1 MPVFFHAIALFGST
15 RVSREPNGFY
25 GRIHACFTRIELLLS
40 KKGLKISL
48 ASKAGNETSGGK
60 KSAAARN
67 GASGRNKAASEGIG
81 VLLIAGGIL
90 AAAYLFFSATGY
102 LGEMLGKSLFGMI
115 GVIAYAL
122 PVILIAAGVI
132 YIRGASNARLN
143 GSGWYLLLSIL
154 ALVTLFSTIRNALT
168 DGMEYMAYINDALYI
183 GQNAHLGGGFI
194 GAVLSYLLLKLGG
207 PMLSY
212 ILCLA
217 LLIVCVI
224 KLTGFSLRDA
234 SEALTQKVLAAME
247 NSQERAS
254 ERATEQESREER
266 PLFTLTL
273 EGEQQKPSGKGKK
286 AALPEAVVPPS
297 AKAKGKRA
305 EAFEEPEID
314 LFEKPAKSGKWKS
327 SPAKD
332 ADLKAFGEQRGEF
345 VPKAG
350 GKAGAKRPE
359 KAGADNWDEIDFEPQ
374 DDVPLMLAKNGAPI
388 PKAVVQLPDP
398 EPLFGA
404 NTHKAAKPA
413 SMEGMPARQPGAKQ
427 KPAAKASDPLADPKK
442 TQPQVILGGGK
453 YHGPSLELL
462 NRPGE
467 KKDDDLDTPEEKA
480 RILIDTLASFRIEA
494 AVTNIAVGPAL
505 TRIEIQPAAGTRI
518 SRITA
523 LQNDITMA
531 LAAPRLR
538 MEAPI
543 PGKNA
548 IGIEI
553 PNKGSTLVV
562 LRDILESKEFRNS
575 ASPVTMAFGREAS
588 GKVIV
593 ADLTRMPHMLIA
605 GATGSGKSVCIND
618 IIVSM
623 VYKSSPQDVR
633 FILVDPKMVE
643 MTMFGSLPHLL
654 IPVVT
659 DPKKAAG
666 ALRWAVKEMTD
677 RYKAFSEQNARNL
690 DRFNERVEKPEDKLP
705 RIVVIIDELADLM
718 MIAPDEV
725 EDSIR
730 RIAQLGRAAGIHLI
744 LATQRPDA
752 TVITGLIKA
761 NIPSRAAF
769 AVSSATNSRI
779 ILDMGGAEKLLG
791 HGDMLFHPDGS
802 AKPTRLQC
810 AYVSD
815 EEVERIVAH
824 FRESTARPVF
834 SDQILEDVS
843 SLEKGGA
850 TGGVF
855 GEGKQEDDLLGEAV
869 RVVFEHGQASTSM
882 IQRRLR
888 VGYARASRLIDIMEQ
903 KGYISGFNG
912 SKAREVIIKR
922 AQLEELFGD
931 GTPLA
936 DPPAQEREPNSMSSF
951 YRDGN

>member
-1 MPVFFHAIALFGST
+1 MNT
-15 RVSREPNGFY
+15 
-25 GRIHACFTRIELLLS
+25 
-40 KKGLKISL
+40 SL
-48 ASKAGNETSGGK
+48 ALKAGNETSSGK
-60 KSAAARN
+60 KTAATRN
-67 GASGRNKAASEGIG
+67 DATGRNKAASEGSG

-90 AAAYLFFSATGY
+90 AAAYLFFSAKGY
-102 LGEMLGKSLFGMI
+102 LGEMLGKALFGMI
-115 GVIAYAL
+115 GLIAYAL
-122 PVILIAAGVI
+122 PVILIAVGVI
-132 YIRGASNARLN
+132 YIRGASNERLN
-143 GSGWYLLLSIL
+143 GSGWYLLLGIL
-154 ALVTLFSTIRNALT
+154 ALVTLLSAARNTLT
-168 DGMEYMAYINDALYI
+168 EGMEYMAYINDALYI
-183 GQNAHLGGGFI
+183 GQNAHHGGGFI
-194 GAVLSYLLLKLGG
+194 GAVLSYPLLRLGG
-207 PMLSY
+207 LT
-212 ILCLA
+212 LA
-217 LLIVCVI
+217 LILSIALILVCLI
-224 KLTGFSLRDA
+224 KITGFSLKDA
-234 SEALTQKVLAAME
+234 SETLTHKVLAAME
-247 NSQERAS
+247 NSRERSVEAS
-254 ERATEQESREER
+254 VAEDGPRDARQM
-266 PLFTLTL
+266 FTLTL
-273 EGEQQKPSGKGKK
+273 EGEKAKPPAKGAK
-286 AALPEAVVPPS
+286 AALPEAIVPPS
-297 AKAKGKRA
+297 AKSKGKRA
-305 EAFEEPEID
+305 EIPAEPVID
-314 LFEKPAKSGKWKS
+314 LFEKTDKSRKLKS

-332 ADLKAFGEQRGEF
+332 ADIKAFGEQKGEF
-345 VPKAG
+345 VTKKG
-350 GKAGAKRPE
+350 E
-359 KAGADNWDEIDFEPQ
+359 KAKAHQPQKISGDLLDEIDFEPG
-374 DDVPLMLAKNGAPI
+374 DDVPLVLTKNGAPI
-388 PKAVVQLPDP
+388 PKPVVQLPDP
-398 EPLFGA
+398 TPLFGA
-404 NTHKAAKPA
+404 NTIKPAKPA
-413 SMEGMPARQPGAKQ
+413 NMEGMPARQPGAKPRPGE
-427 KPAAKASDPLADPKK
+427 KPADIIPPKK
-442 TQPQVILGGGK
+442 KSPPEVILGDGK
-453 YHGPSLELL
+453 YHAPSLELL
-462 NRPGE
+462 NRPGAQ
-467 KKDDDLDTPEEKA
+467 KDDDSDTPDEKA
-480 RILIDTLASFRIEA
+480 RVLIDTLASFRIGA
-494 AVTNIAVGPAL
+494 TVTNIAVGPAL

-531 LAAPRLR
+531 LSAPRLR

-562 LRDILESKEFRNS
+562 LRDILESKEFKNS
-575 ASPVTMAFGREAS
+575 ASPVTMALGREAS
-588 GKVIV
+588 GKIIV

-623 VYKSSPQDVR
+623 VYKSAPQDVR
-633 FILVDPKMVE
+633 FILIDPKMVE

-666 ALRWAVKEMTD
+666 AMRWAVKEMTD
-677 RYKAFSEQNARNL
+677 RYKTFSEQNVRNL

-718 MIAPDEV
+718 MVAPDEV

-810 AYVSD
+810 AFISD

-824 FRESTARPVF
+824 FRAHAARPTF
-834 SDQILEDVS
+834 SDQILDDVS
-843 SLEKGGA
+843 SLEKSGA

-912 SKAREVIIKR
+912 SKAREVLIKR

-936 DPPAQEREPNSMSSF
+936 DPPKPEREPNRMSSF
-951 YRDGN
+951 YRDDD

>member
-1 MPVFFHAIALFGST
+1 M
-15 RVSREPNGFY
+15 
-25 GRIHACFTRIELLLS
+25 
-40 KKGLKISL
+40 
-48 ASKAGNETSGGK
+48 ASKAGNETSVGK
-60 KSAAARN
+60 KTAASQR
-67 GASGRNKAASEGIG
+67 GGQGRDKAASEGSG

-102 LGEMLGKSLFGMI
+102 LGEMLGKALFGLI
-115 GVIAYAL
+115 GIIAYAL
-122 PVILIAAGVI
+122 PVILIGVGVI
-132 YIRGASNARLN
+132 YIRGASNPRLN
-143 GSGWYLLLSIL
+143 GSGWYLMLSIF
-154 ALVTLFSTIRNALT
+154 ALVTLLSTIRNALVE
-168 DGMEYMAYINDALYI
+168 GMEYMDYVNEALYI
-183 GQNAHLGGGFI
+183 GQNAHLGGGLV
-194 GAVLSYLLLKLGG
+194 GAILSYPLLKLGG
-207 PMLSY
+207 PTLAY
-212 ILCLA
+212 ILSIA
-217 LLIVCVI
+217 LIIVCLI
-224 KLTGFSLRDA
+224 KITGFSLRDA
-234 SEALTQKVLAAME
+234 SEVLTQKVLTAIE
-247 NSQERAS
+247 STSERDTGYAS
-254 ERATEQESREER
+254 ERETRDDR
-266 PLFTLTL
+266 PMFTLTL
-273 EGEQQKPSGKGKK
+273 ENEKPQIAAKGKKATLTEAIVTPSGKGKSK
-286 AALPEAVVPPS
+286 
-297 AKAKGKRA
+297 KGSTDA
-305 EAFEEPEID
+305 ELDID
-314 LFEKPAKSGKWKS
+314 LFDHSDKPRKLKS

-345 VPKAG
+345 VTKSG
-350 GKAGAKRPE
+350 E
-359 KAGADNWDEIDFEPQ
+359 KAKSKNPQRISGDILDEIDFEPG
-374 DDVPLMLAKNGAPI
+374 DDVPLVMSKNGAPI
-388 PKAVVQLPDP
+388 PKSVVQLPDP
-398 EPLFGA
+398 TPLFGA
-404 NTHKAAKPA
+404 NTHAKAASDAAKSA
-413 SMEGMPARQPGAKQ
+413 SLEGMPARQPGAKRQ
-427 KPAAKASDPLADPKK
+427 PIEKAAEKTADKK
-442 TQPQVILGGGK
+442 KNPPEVIIGDGQ
-453 YHGPSLELL
+453 YHAPSIELL
-462 NRPGE
+462 NKPGAQKNDE
-467 KKDDDLDTPEEKA
+467 SDTPEEKA
-480 RILIDTLASFRIEA
+480 RILIETLSSFRINA
-494 AVTNIAVGPAL
+494 TVTNIAVGPAL
-505 TRIEIQPAAGTRI
+505 TRIEIQPAPGTRI

-553 PNKGSTLVV
+553 PNKGSSLVV
-562 LRDILESKEFRNS
+562 LRDILESKEFKNS
-575 ASPVTMAFGREAS
+575 TSPVTMAFGREAS

-593 ADLTRMPHMLIA
+593 ADLTRMPHLLIA

-618 IIVSM
+618 IIMSM
-623 VYKSSPQDVR
+623 VYKSSPQEVR

-643 MTMFGSLPHLL
+643 MTMYGSLPHLL
-654 IPVVT
+654 IPVVNE
-659 DPKKAAG
+659 PKKAAG
-666 ALRWAVKEMTD
+666 AMRWAVKEMTD

-690 DRFNERVEKPEDKLP
+690 DRFNERVEKPQDKLP
-705 RIVVIIDELADLM
+705 RIVIIIDELADLM

-810 AYVSD
+810 AFVSD

-824 FRESTARPVF
+824 FRESASRPSF
-834 SDQILEDVS
+834 SDQILDDVS
-843 SLEKGGA
+843 SLEKSGA

-912 SKAREVIIKR
+912 SKAREVLIKR

-936 DPPAQEREPNSMSSF
+936 TPPVQEREPNPMASF
-951 YRDGN
+951 YRDDD

>member
-1 MPVFFHAIALFGST
+1 MCQNTPPAFDGEHPPCGIKIST
-15 RVSREPNGFY
+15 QYN
-25 GRIHACFTRIELLLS
+25 L
-40 KKGLKISL
+40 KGLNSPL
-48 ASKAGNETSGGK
+48 ASKANNATSGAK
-60 KSAAARN
+60 KTAAARSN
-67 GASGRNKAASEGIG
+67 GQGRDKAASEASG
-81 VLLIAGGIL
+81 VLLIAAGIL

-102 LGEMLGKSLFGMI
+102 LGEMLGKAMFGMI
-115 GVIAYAL
+115 GIISYAL
-122 PVILIAAGVI
+122 PVILIAVGVI

-154 ALVTLFSTIRNALT
+154 ALVTLLSTARNSLIE
-168 DGMEYMAYINDALYI
+168 GMEYMAYINEALSV
-183 GQNAHLGGGFI
+183 GQTAHLGGGFI
-194 GAVLSYLLLKLGG
+194 GAVLSYPLLKLGG
-207 PMLSY
+207 PMLAY
-212 ILCLA
+212 ILSCALILVCL
-217 LLIVCVI
+217 I
-224 KLTGFSLRDA
+224 KITGLSLRDA
-234 SEALTQKVLAAME
+234 SEALTHKVLAAI
-247 NSQERAS
+247 ER
-254 ERATEQESREER
+254 SREGGDEANVAHEDR
-266 PLFTLTL
+266 SDRSLFTLKL
-273 EGEQQKPSGKGKK
+273 EDEQPKLAGKGKQ
-286 AALPEAVVPPS
+286 AALPEAVVTPS
-297 AKAKGKRA
+297 SKAKTKHA
-305 EAFEEPEID
+305 AAMAEPEID
-314 LFEKPAKSGKWKS
+314 LFEKPKKNAKRKTAPAKEKDIVAFGAQKGEFLTKSG
-327 SPAKD
+327 
-332 ADLKAFGEQRGEF
+332 
-345 VPKAG
+345 
-350 GKAGAKRPE
+350 E
-359 KAGADNWDEIDFEPQ
+359 KAKAHSPQKVNPDIWDDVDFEPE
-374 DDVPLMLAKNGAPI
+374 DDVPLLPVKKGVPI
-388 PKAVVQLPDP
+388 PKPVVQLPDP
-398 EPLFGA
+398 APLFGA
-404 NTHKAAKPA
+404 GTAKSAKPA
-413 SMEGMPARQPGAKQ
+413 SLEGMPARQPGIKQTPIAK
-427 KPAAKASDPLADPKK
+427 PLSGAAEKKK
-442 TQPQVILGGGK
+442 TQPEVILGDGK
-453 YHGPSLELL
+453 YHPPSIELL
-462 NRPGE
+462 NRPGA
-467 KKDDDLDTPEEKA
+467 KKDDESDTPEEKA
-480 RILIDTLASFRIEA
+480 RILIETLASFRISA
-494 AVTNIAVGPAL
+494 TVTNIAVGPAL
-505 TRIEIQPAAGTRI
+505 TRIEIQPAPGTRI

-562 LRDILESKEFRNS
+562 LRDILESKEFKNS

-588 GKVIV
+588 GKIIV

-623 VYKSSPQDVR
+623 VYKSAPQDVR
-633 FILVDPKMVE
+633 FILIDPKMVE

-666 ALRWAVKEMTD
+666 AMRWAVKEMTD
-677 RYKAFSEQNARNL
+677 RYKTFSEKNARNL
-690 DRFNERVEKPEDKLP
+690 DRFNERVTKKEDRLP

-718 MIAPDEV
+718 MVAPEEV

-810 AYVSD
+810 AFISD

-824 FRESTARPVF
+824 FRESTVRPVF

-843 SLEKGGA
+843 SLEKVGA
-850 TGGVF
+850 TGGAF
-855 GEGKQEDDLLGEAV
+855 GEGKQEDDLLGDAV

-912 SKAREVIIKR
+912 SKAREVLIKR

-931 GTPLA
+931 GTPVA
-936 DPPAQEREPNSMSSF
+936 EPPAQHREPNPMAQF
-951 YRDGN
+951 YRDDD

>member
-1 MPVFFHAIALFGST
+1 
-15 RVSREPNGFY
+15 
-25 GRIHACFTRIELLLS
+25 
-40 KKGLKISL
+40 L
-48 ASKAGNETSGGK
+48 ASKAGKATSGGK
-60 KSAAARN
+60 KSTATKN
-67 GASGRNKAASEGIG
+67 GASGRDKAASEGSG

-102 LGEMLGKSLFGMI
+102 LGEMLGKALFGLI
-115 GVIAYAL
+115 GIISYAL
-122 PVILIAAGVI
+122 PVILIAVGVI
-132 YIRGASNARLN
+132 YIRGATNDRLN

-154 ALVTLFSTIRNALT
+154 ALVTLLSTARNSLIE
-168 DGMEYMAYINDALYI
+168 GMEYMPYVNDALYI
-183 GQNAHLGGGFI
+183 GQNAHLGGGFV
-194 GAVLSYLLLKLGG
+194 GAILSYPLLKLGG
-207 PMLSY
+207 PTLAY
-212 ILCLA
+212 ILSIA
-217 LLIVCVI
+217 LLIVCMI
-224 KLTGFSLRDA
+224 KITGFSLRDF
-234 SEALTQKVLAAME
+234 SEQFTGKVLAAIE
-247 NSQERAS
+247 NTRERDAENAL
-254 ERATEQESREER
+254 ERESRDER

-273 EGEQQKPSGKGKK
+273 DEEQPKLSGKGKK
-286 AALPEAVVPPS
+286 AALPEAVVAPS
-297 AKAKGKRA
+297 AKARSKRG
-305 EAFEEPEID
+305 ETFLEPEID
-314 LFEKPAKSGKWKS
+314 LFEKPQKGGKLKN

-332 ADLKAFGEQRGEF
+332 ADLKAFGEQTGEF
-345 VPKAG
+345 VTKNG
-350 GKAGAKRPE
+350 E
-359 KAGADNWDEIDFEPQ
+359 KAKSRKPERVSPDIWDDVDFEPQ
-374 DDVPLMLAKNGAPI
+374 DDVPLVVGRNSAPI
-388 PKAVVQLPDP
+388 PKPVVQLPDP
-398 EPLFGA
+398 TPLFGA
-404 NTHKAAKPA
+404 NTIKPAKAA

-427 KPAAKASDPLADPKK
+427 KPIEKPATGAPDKKK
-442 TQPQVILGGGK
+442 TQPEVILGDGK
-453 YHGPSLELL
+453 YHAPSIELL
-462 NRPGE
+462 NKPGA
-467 KKDDDLDTPEEKA
+467 KKDDETDTPEEKA
-480 RILIDTLASFRIEA
+480 RILIDTLASFRIGA
-494 AVTNIAVGPAL
+494 TVTNIAVGPAL
-505 TRIEIQPAAGTRI
+505 TRIEIQPAPGTRI

-588 GKVIV
+588 GKIIV

-633 FILVDPKMVE
+633 FILIDPKMVE
-643 MTMFGSLPHLL
+643 MVMYGSLPHLL

-666 ALRWAVKEMTD
+666 AMRWAVKEMTD
-677 RYKAFSEQNARNL
+677 RYKTFSEQNARNL
-690 DRFNERVEKPEDKLP
+690 DRFNERANPEDKLP
-705 RIVVIIDELADLM
+705 RIVIIIDELADLM
-718 MIAPDEV
+718 MVAPDEV

-810 AYVSD
+810 AFVSD

-824 FRESTARPVF
+824 FRESAARPTF

-843 SLEKGGA
+843 SLEKSGA

-912 SKAREVIIKR
+912 SKAREVLIKR

-936 DPPAQEREPNSMSSF
+936 DPPVQEREPNPMSHF
-951 YRDGN
+951 YRDDD

>member
-1 MPVFFHAIALFGST
+1 MV
-15 RVSREPNGFY
+15 
-25 GRIHACFTRIELLLS
+25 
-40 KKGLKISL
+40 
-48 ASKAGNETSGGK
+48 SKAGNETSGGK
-60 KSAAARN
+60 KAAAAQKD
-67 GASGRNKAASEGIG
+67 GQGRNKAASEGSG
-81 VLLIAGGIL
+81 VLLIAAGIL
-90 AAAYLFFSATGY
+90 AAAYLFFSAKGY
-102 LGEMLGKSLFGMI
+102 LGEMLGKALFGMI
-115 GVIAYAL
+115 GIIAYAL
-122 PVILIAAGVI
+122 PVLLIAVGVI
-132 YIRGASNARLN
+132 YIRGASNERLN
-143 GSGWYLLLSIL
+143 GSGWYLMLSIL
-154 ALVTLFSTIRNALT
+154 ALVTLFSTMRNALV
-168 DGMEYMAYINDALYI
+168 DGMQYMAYINDALNI

-207 PMLSY
+207 PTLAY
-212 ILCLA
+212 ILSIA
-217 LLIVCVI
+217 LIVICAI
-224 KLTGFSLRDA
+224 KITGFSLRDA
-234 SEALTQKVLAAME
+234 SDKFTEKVIAAVE
-247 NSQERAS
+247 NTRDKDSGYAVER
-254 ERATEQESREER
+254 EGREER
-266 PLFTLTL
+266 SLFTLTL
-273 EGEQQKPSGKGKK
+273 DEEQPKLTGKGKQ
-286 AALPEAVVPPS
+286 AALPEAVVTPS
-297 AKAKGKRA
+297 VKSKAKRA
-305 EAFEEPEID
+305 EAIMEPEID
-314 LFEKPAKSGKWKS
+314 LFDKTDKPRKLKS

-332 ADLKAFGEQRGEF
+332 ADIKAFGEQKGEF
-345 VPKAG
+345 VRKSGEKGKPVKTQKFG
-350 GKAGAKRPE
+350 G
-359 KAGADNWDEIDFEPQ
+359 NVLDEIDFEPG
-374 DDVPLMLAKNGAPI
+374 DDVPLVLSKNGTPI

-398 EPLFGA
+398 APLFGA
-404 NTHKAAKPA
+404 NVHPKAATDAAKP
-413 SMEGMPARQPGAKQ
+413 SSRTGMPARQPGVKQQPIAK
-427 KPAAKASDPLADPKK
+427 SD
-442 TQPQVILGGGK
+442 I
-453 YHGPSLELL
+453 PSLEKKKNPPEVIMGSGRYHAPAMDLL
-462 NRPGE
+462 NKPGAQ
-467 KKDDDLDTPEEKA
+467 KDDETDTPEEKA
-480 RILIDTLASFRIEA
+480 RVLIDTLASFRINA
-494 AVTNIAVGPAL
+494 TVTNIAVGPAL

-531 LAAPRLR
+531 LSAPRLR

-562 LRDILESKEFRNS
+562 LRDILESKEFKNS

-593 ADLTRMPHMLIA
+593 ADLTRMPHLLIA

-618 IIVSM
+618 IIISM
-623 VYKSSPQDVR
+623 VYKSSPKDVR

-666 ALRWAVKEMTD
+666 AMRWAVKEMTD
-677 RYKAFSEQNARNL
+677 RYKTFSEQNARNL
-690 DRFNERVEKPEDKLP
+690 DRFNERVEKPEDRLP

-718 MIAPDEV
+718 MVAPDEV

-810 AYVSD
+810 AFVSD

-824 FRESTARPVF
+824 FKESTSRPVF
-834 SDQILEDVS
+834 SDQILDDVS
-843 SLEKGGA
+843 SLEKVGA

-855 GEGKQEDDLLGEAV
+855 GEGKQEDELLGEAV

-936 DPPAQEREPNSMSSF
+936 DPPVREREPNPMSSF
-951 YRDGN
+951 YRDND

>member
-1 MPVFFHAIALFGST
+1 M
-15 RVSREPNGFY
+15 
-25 GRIHACFTRIELLLS
+25 
-40 KKGLKISL
+40 

-60 KSAAARN
+60 KQ
-67 GASGRNKAASEGIG
+67 ASTRKGGQERDKAASEGSG
-81 VLLIAGGIL
+81 VLLIAAGIL
-90 AAAYLFFSATGY
+90 AAAYLIFSAKGY
-102 LGEMLGKSLFGMI
+102 LGDMLGKALFGLI
-115 GVIAYAL
+115 GITAYAL
-122 PVILIAAGVI
+122 PVILLGVGVI
-132 YIRGASNARLN
+132 YIRGATNPRLN

-154 ALVTLFSTIRNALT
+154 ALVTLLSTARNSLT

-207 PMLSY
+207 PTLAY
-212 ILCLA
+212 ILSIA
-217 LLIVCVI
+217 LIIVCVI
-224 KLTGFSLRDA
+224 KVTGFSLKDA
-234 SEALTQKVLAAME
+234 SEVLTSKVVTAIE
-247 NSQERAS
+247 NTRDRDTVQDVYAN
-254 ERATEQESREER
+254 EQRGDRSM
-266 PLFTLTL
+266 FTLTL
-273 EGEQQKPSGKGKK
+273 EDEKAKLPVKGKQ
-286 AALPEAVVPPS
+286 AALPAAVVTPS
-297 AKAKGKRA
+297 AKSRSKRTDV
-305 EAFEEPEID
+305 FEEPAID
-314 LFEKPAKSGKWKS
+314 LFEKPKKAGKVKN

-332 ADLKAFGEQRGEF
+332 ADLKAFGEQKGEF
-345 VPKAG
+345 ATKG
-350 GKAGAKRPE
+350 GE
-359 KAGADNWDEIDFEPQ
+359 KIKSTKPQKIGGDILDEIDFEPG
-374 DDVPLMLAKNGAPI
+374 DDVPLVLAKNGTPI

-398 EPLFGA
+398 SPLFGA
-404 NTHKAAKPA
+404 NSFQRPVADAAKGA
-413 SMEGMPARQPGAKQ
+413 SMEGMPARQPGAKRQ
-427 KPAAKASDPLADPKK
+427 PIEKAVDKTVEKK
-442 TQPQVILGGGK
+442 KSPPEVIEGDAQ
-453 YHGPSLELL
+453 YHAPSMELL
-462 NRPGE
+462 NKPGAQ
-467 KKDDDLDTPEEKA
+467 KDDDSDTPEEKA
-480 RILIDTLASFRIEA
+480 RILIDTLASFRIA
-494 AVTNIAVGPAL
+494 ATVTNIAVGPAL

-548 IGIEI
+548 IGVEI
-553 PNKGSTLVV
+553 PNKGSTLEV
-562 LRDILESKEFRNS
+562 LRDILESKEFKNS
-575 ASPVTMAFGREAS
+575 TSPVTMAFGREAS
-588 GKVIV
+588 GKIIV

-643 MTMFGSLPHLL
+643 MTMYGSLPHLL

-666 ALRWAVKEMTD
+666 AMRWAVKEMTD
-677 RYKAFSEQNARNL
+677 RYKTFAEQNARNI
-690 DRFNERVEKPEDKLP
+690 DRFNERVEKPGDKLP
-705 RIVVIIDELADLM
+705 RIVIIIDELADLM
-718 MIAPDEV
+718 MVAPDEV

-810 AYVSD
+810 AFISD

-824 FRESTARPVF
+824 FRENAARPTF

-843 SLEKGGA
+843 SLEKSGA

-912 SKAREVIIKR
+912 SKAREVLIKR

-936 DPPAQEREPNSMSSF
+936 DPPVQEREPNPMSHF
-951 YRDGN
+951 YRDDD

>member
-1 MPVFFHAIALFGST
+1 M
-15 RVSREPNGFY
+15 
-25 GRIHACFTRIELLLS
+25 
-40 KKGLKISL
+40 

-60 KSAAARN
+60 KSTATRNDAA
-67 GASGRNKAASEGIG
+67 GRNKVASEGIG

-102 LGEMLGKSLFGMI
+102 LGEMLGKALFGMI

-122 PVILIAAGVI
+122 PVILIAVGVI

-168 DGMEYMAYINDALYI
+168 DGMEYMAYINDALSI

-207 PMLSY
+207 PTLSY
-212 ILCLA
+212 ILCIA
-217 LLIVCVI
+217 LLLVCVI
-224 KLTGFSLRDA
+224 KITGFSLRDA
-234 SEALTQKVLAAME
+234 SEVLTQKVLTAME

-254 ERATEQESREER
+254 ERAIEYESREER
-266 PLFTLTL
+266 PMFTLTL
-273 EGEQQKPSGKGKK
+273 EDEQSKAPGKGKK

-297 AKAKGKRA
+297 TKAKSQRV
-305 EAFEEPEID
+305 EAFDEPEID
-314 LFEKPAKSGKWKS
+314 LFEKQRKSKKLKS

-332 ADLKAFGEQRGEF
+332 ADLKAFGEQKGEF
-345 VPKAG
+345 VTKTGEKAST
-350 GKAGAKRPE
+350 KKPE
-359 KAGADNWDEIDFEPQ
+359 KINTDIWDEIDFEPQ
-374 DDVPLMLAKNGAPI
+374 DDVPLVLAKNGTPI
-388 PKAVVQLPDP
+388 PKPIAQLPDP
-398 EPLFGA
+398 TPLFGA
-404 NTHKAAKPA
+404 NTHKTAKPV

-427 KPAAKASDPLADPKK
+427 KPIDKPAAKAPDPLADKKK
-442 TQPQVILGGGK
+442 TQPEVILGDGQ
-453 YHGPSLELL
+453 YHAPSLELL
-462 NRPGE
+462 NHPGE
-467 KKDDDLDTPEEKA
+467 KKDDDSDTPEEKA
-480 RILIDTLASFRIEA
+480 RILIDTLASFRIA
-494 AVTNIAVGPAL
+494 ATVTNIAVGPAL

-562 LRDILESKEFRNS
+562 LRDILESKEFKNS

-588 GKVIV
+588 GKIIV

-643 MTMFGSLPHLL
+643 MTMYGSLPHLL

-666 ALRWAVKEMTD
+666 AMRWAVKEMTD
-677 RYKAFSEQNARNL
+677 RYKTFSEQNARNL

-705 RIVVIIDELADLM
+705 RIVIIIDELADLM

-810 AYVSD
+810 AFVSD

-843 SLEKGGA
+843 SLEKSGA
-850 TGGVF
+850 SGGVF

-912 SKAREVIIKR
+912 SKAREVLIKR

-936 DPPAQEREPNSMSSF
+936 DPPVQEREPNPMSSF
-951 YRDGN
+951 YRDDN

>member
-1 MPVFFHAIALFGST
+1 MLYNKLILWRSRRIRKT
-15 RVSREPNGFY
+15 RLKPQFPNLNKRTLTYAFI
-25 GRIHACFTRIELLLS
+25 R
-40 KKGLKISL
+40 KGLIRPL
-48 ASKAGNETSGGK
+48 ASKAVSETSSGK
-60 KSAAARN
+60 KAAQTRRTNQARD
-67 GASGRNKAASEGIG
+67 KAASEASG
-81 VLLIAGGIL
+81 VLLIAAGVL
-90 AAAYLFFSATGY
+90 AAAYLFFSATGF
-102 LGEMLGKSLFGMI
+102 LGEVLGKALFGMI

-122 PVILIAAGVI
+122 PVILIGVGVI
-132 YIRGASNARLN
+132 FIRGSTNARLN
-143 GSGWYLLLSIL
+143 GAGWYLLLSIL
-154 ALVTLFSTIRNALT
+154 ALVTLLNTVRGKSVEITGYMDYIREALEV
-168 DGMEYMAYINDALYI
+168 GK
-183 GQNAHLGGGFI
+183 NAHLGGGFI
-194 GAVLSYLLLKLGG
+194 GAVLSYPLLKLGG
-207 PMLSY
+207 ATLSY
-212 ILCLA
+212 ILSIA
-217 LLIVCVI
+217 LLIVCII
-224 KLTGFSLRDA
+224 KITGFSLRDA
-234 SEALTQKVLAAME
+234 SDVLTQKVVDAVE
-247 NSQERAS
+247 NTREKSVSGEAK
-254 ERATEQESREER
+254 ESH

-273 EGEQQKPSGKGKK
+273 EDDAP
-286 AALPEAVVPPS
+286 A
-297 AKAKGKRA
+297 AKGKRKTA
-305 EAFEEPEID
+305 PDAIVEPSAKSRKKRGAIDPEPEID
-314 LFEKPAKSGKWKS
+314 LFEKKPRSKKGQTAKVNS
-327 SPAKD
+327 
-332 ADLKAFGEQRGEF
+332 ADLKAFGEQSGGF
-345 VPKAG
+345 VTKTGQPAKA
-350 GKAGAKRPE
+350 KAPE
-359 KAGADNWDEIDFEPQ
+359 KVAVDIWDGIDFEPG
-374 DDVPLMLAKNGAPI
+374 DDVPLVVKGGANIPAK
-388 PKAVVQLPDP
+388 VSQLPDP
-398 EPLFGA
+398 SSLFGA
-404 NTHKAAKPA
+404 TATPAKATKKSAKPA
-413 SMEGMPARQPGAKQ
+413 SAPPKGTPARQPGVPQ
-427 KPAAKASDPLADPKK
+427 TPLAKLK
-442 TQPQVILGGGK
+442 TQPEVVLSGK
-453 YHGPSLELL
+453 YRTPSIELL
-462 NRPGE
+462 NKPGS
-467 KKDDDLDTPEEKA
+467 KKDDESDTPQEKA
-480 RILIDTLASFRIEA
+480 RILIETLASFRIGA
-494 AVTNIAVGPAL
+494 TVTNIAVGPAL
-505 TRIEIQPAAGTRI
+505 TRIEIQPAPGTRI

-562 LRDILESKEFRNS
+562 LRDIIESKEFKNS
-575 ASPVTMAFGREAS
+575 SSSVTMALGREAS
-588 GKVIV
+588 GKIIV
-593 ADLTRMPHMLIA
+593 ADLVRMPHMLIA

-633 FILVDPKMVE
+633 FILIDPKMVE

-659 DPKKAAG
+659 EPKKAAG
-666 ALRWAVKEMTD
+666 AMRWAVKEMTD
-677 RYKAFSEQNARNL
+677 RYKLFSEKNARNI
-690 DRFNERVEKPEDKLP
+690 DRYNERMESAQDRLP

-810 AYVSD
+810 AFVSD
-815 EEVERIVAH
+815 EEVERIVSH
-824 FRESTARPVF
+824 FRESTSRPVF
-834 SDQILEDVS
+834 NDQILDDVS
-843 SLEKGGA
+843 ALEKTGA
-850 TGGVF
+850 TGGAF
-855 GEGKQEDDLLGEAV
+855 GEGKQDDDLLGEAV

-912 SKAREVIIKR
+912 SKAREVLIKR
-922 AQLEELFGD
+922 AQFEELFGD

-936 DPPAQEREPNSMSSF
+936 EPPAQAREQNPMINF
-951 YRDGN
+951 YRDGD